1 MISRLP
7 FVDLSLQ
14 IQGVLRLEEE
24 EIVLEWRRP
33 KLPGTIFL
41 LLTSGQWGASQLEQ
55 VRIPIKELDEIK
67 YRNPFYLFHAAL
79 RIRVRSL
86 QTLASVPG
94 ANGAEVTL
102 YCKKR
107 DRHLAQEIANLAT
120 FRRLEQ
126 VFPND
131 SSPANATN

>member
-1 MISRLP
+1 MVSSLP

-24 EIVLEWRRP
+24 DLVLEWRWAG
-33 KLPGTIFL
+33 LSGNLFL
-41 LLTSGQWGASQLEQ
+41 LWPDRWRGAPRLEQ

-67 YRNPFYLFHAAL
+67 YTNPIYLFHAAL

-86 QTLASVPG
+86 QTLVSMPG
-94 ANGAEVTL
+94 ANGTEVTL
-102 YCKKR
+102 YCRKR
-107 DRHLAQEIANLAT
+107 DRHIAQEIANLAT

-126 VFPND
+126 VFPGG
-131 SSPANATN
+131 SSPAGTTN